1 MAYAELACG
10 HGFGTALLAAANP
23 DIDFY
28 GFDFNPAQIS
38 NAKRFVAESKLDN
51 AFFFD
56 QSFEESSSAS
66 ADAFPKF
73 DIIVLH
79 GIYSWISAKNRDHIV
94 RFLRDRLSPGGLV
107 YVSYNCMPGWAAAS
121 PLQRLLREHANRH
134 PDRSDRQVRS
144 ASAFAEQLS
153 AGGAQYFLA
162 NPGVTERISKF
173 SDLNQNYLAHEYLN
187 GHWHPLYFL
196 DVEQELEQARLSFA
210 CSATISEGIDA
221 VNLPQG
227 LQKLTGHITDRAWLE
242 TIRDFAANRQFRR
255 DIFMR
260 GLPVMNELEQHA
272 TLGDVIIQ
280 ITARHEGDEFKFS
293 GPLGEIIG
301 NSNIYPS
308 LYNTLSIGPKSLN
321 EISQLEMFRGK
332 PFQTVLQAVLLL
344 VHANLAMPQR
354 RKLEPLAAPDSAARF
369 NRVVAERLRSGEA
382 LGFFAAPAVGTGI
395 VATYVEQVICL
406 AVFETPDMPIERITG
421 FAWDIM
427 RKTGRRLLKDGRTL
441 ESADDNL
448 AELAVQ
454 LATFMSQKA
463 PMWRQLGILQ

>member
-1 MAYAELACG
+1 M
-10 HGFGTALLAAANP
+10 LAAANP

-38 NAKRFVAESKLDN
+38 NAKRFVAESQLGN

-56 QSFEESSSAS
+56 QSFEECSA
-66 ADAFPKF
+66 APATAFPKF
-73 DIIVLH
+73 DVIVLH
-79 GIYSWISAKNRDHIV
+79 GIYSWISAENRNHIV

-107 YVSYNCMPGWAAAS
+107 YISYNCMPGWAAAA

-144 ASAFAEQLS
+144 AAAFAEKLR
-153 AGGAQYFLA
+153 AGGALYFPT
-162 NPGVTERISKF
+162 NPGVAERVAKF

-196 DVEQELEQARLSFA
+196 DVEKELEQARLSFA
-210 CSATISEGIDA
+210 CSATISEGINA
-221 VNLPQG
+221 INLPQD
-227 LQKLTGHITDRAWLE
+227 LQELAGQITDRAWLE

-260 GLPVMNELEQHA
+260 GLPVMNELEQHV

-280 ITARHEGDEFKFS
+280 TTASHVGDDFKFS
-293 GPLGEIIG
+293 GPLGEIVG
-301 NSNIYPS
+301 NSNIYPP
-308 LYNTLSIGPKSLN
+308 LCKALGEGPKSLN

-332 PFQTVLQAVLLL
+332 PFPTVLQAVLLL

-354 RKLEPLAAPDSAARF
+354 RKLDQLEKPDSAARF
-369 NRVVAERLRSGEA
+369 NRVVAGRLRCGEA
-382 LGFFAAPAVGTGI
+382 LGFFAASTVGTGI

-406 AVFETPDMPIERITG
+406 AAFEHPNMTTENIAG
-421 FAWDIM
+421 FAWEIM

-441 ESADDNL
+441 ESAGDNL
-448 AELAVQ
+448 AELADQ
-454 LATFMSQKA
+454 IATFMSQKA
-463 PMWRQLGILQ
+463 PMWRQLGILP